1 MADYQQGRDRS
12 VREIENLL
20 IPMADGTRLAARV
33 FLPDDAET
41 SPVPVILECV
51 PYGKRLGTWER
62 DELLHPA
69 YAAHGYA
76 GVRLDLRGSGESEGL
91 LEDEYA
97 PQEQTDCV
105 QVIDWLSRQPW
116 CSGVV
121 GLMGI
126 AGPTLVGRSTK

>member
-1 MADYQQGRDRS
+1 MGQQGPNRT

-76 GVRLDLRGSGESEGL
+76 GVRLDLRGSGRDAAIGGL
-91 LEDEYA
+91 GERCCLNCMSHGKVHCD
-97 PQEQTDCV
+97 PPPRLCN
-105 QVIDWLSRQPW
+105 
-116 CSGVV
+116 
-121 GLMGI
+121 
-126 AGPTLVGRSTK
+126 